1 MKTLIVLS
9 LLLFLANC
17 SVHSVKI
24 GKKCTTAGA
33 DGSFEKSFIWFVDKD
48 TARIFDNKINKSNC
62 KKNT

>member
-1 MKTLIVLS
+1 MKTLIILS

-24 GKKCTTAGA
+24 GKKCTTAGD

-48 TARIFDNKINKSNC
+48 TVTTFDKKINKSNC

>member
-1 MKTLIVLS
+1 MKTLIILS
-9 LLLFLANC
+9 LLLFLTNC

-24 GKKCTTAGA
+24 GKKCTTADA

-48 TARIFDNKINKSNC
+48 TARTFDNKINKSNC